1 GDPGGRPRPAAG
13 HARDVRDHAPGR
25 DHAQPHR
32 PRPRRGERPAP
43 GRGLLPGVQPGARL
57 VRPRVLRPRPLPQA
71 RRRDRR
77 GERPPGRR
85 VLRERPRLRRPRRP
99 PASERGVG
107 PRVGRGR
114 RARQARRDH
123 LPRREHRAGQPVRAV
138 RAAHR
143 RRLPPDRRGVQLPAV
158 QLPAPPRHRGRRPL
172 HPGVPV
178 VLPGRGPVGDG
189 RARGPRGERGHAG
202 AVRGPPGRAVRR
214 PGRRGRRGARRLL
227 PGRGEGD
234 GVLGCLRH
242 GRGAAQARRPAAGRG
257 PPAHRGGDHRARV
270 RAVPPRH
277 GRRRRGGAGRPRR
290 VPAALARRPARR
302 EGGPRRARGP
312 RPRALAGG
320 GGGDPRPRS
329 PMNRAR
335 CRPAGGGRYWPIHR
349 RSIQGVAM
357 VATTETSPAP
367 HRGAA
372 TAVALLLALA
382 ASACGGAEPSP
393 APPAPTERGLPADK
407 VDFCTGA
414 VDLAGVVNDGPD
426 VPDGPPPPSPED
438 VAAAFEEYQA
448 RLEPPLTAVEQS
460 VPPALQQDI
469 ATIAR
474 QARYAVAT
482 NDEAPLGTPEYDTA
496 VSRLR
501 AYMITDCGFEQ
512 VRVTAVEY
520 RFDGIPARLPAG
532 TVAFTVSNQGAE
544 THELDVYRINEG
556 VP

>member
-1 GDPGGRPRPAAG
+1 
-13 HARDVRDHAPGR
+13 
-25 DHAQPHR
+25 
-32 PRPRRGERPAP
+32 
-43 GRGLLPGVQPGARL
+43 
-57 VRPRVLRPRPLPQA
+57 
-71 RRRDRR
+71 
-77 GERPPGRR
+77 
-85 VLRERPRLRRPRRP
+85 
-99 PASERGVG
+99 
-107 PRVGRGR
+107 
-114 RARQARRDH
+114 
-123 LPRREHRAGQPVRAV
+123 
-138 RAAHR
+138 
-143 RRLPPDRRGVQLPAV
+143 
-158 QLPAPPRHRGRRPL
+158 
-172 HPGVPV
+172 
-178 VLPGRGPVGDG
+178 
-189 RARGPRGERGHAG
+189 
-202 AVRGPPGRAVRR
+202 
-214 PGRRGRRGARRLL
+214 
-227 PGRGEGD
+227 
-234 GVLGCLRH
+234 
-242 GRGAAQARRPAAGRG
+242 
-257 PPAHRGGDHRARV
+257 
-270 RAVPPRH
+270 
-277 GRRRRGGAGRPRR
+277 
-290 VPAALARRPARR
+290 
-302 EGGPRRARGP
+302 
-312 RPRALAGG
+312 
-320 GGGDPRPRS
+320 
-329 PMNRAR
+329 
-335 CRPAGGGRYWPIHR
+335 
-349 RSIQGVAM
+349 M

-482 NDEAPLGTPEYDTA
+482 DDEAPLGTPEYDTA

-556 VP
+556 VPQPFGELALLPDDQREVVLTSVGEISVSPGAADTEFMTLIPGRYGVACPVLQGTSPTADGTGAPHAALGMVAEFTVG